1 MKLQKYDLRLN
12 KERNKSVLVKECCFS
27 YPGYSL
33 NNPEK
38 IVAALNTAEDME
50 HLPEEHMYMLAFNS
64 QLNVSGF
71 FHISHGTVNMSVAS
85 PREIFLRSVLC
96 NATGIVLIHNHP
108 SGNPTPSQ
116 EDRLATQ
123 RIHQAGKLMEIPLI
137 DHIIIGAGCYYSF
150 RENDLV

>member
-38 IVAALNTAEDME
+38 IVAALNTVEDME

-85 PREIFLRSVLC
+85 PRRYFYAPSYAMRQVLSLS
-96 NATGIVLIHNHP
+96 II
-108 SGNPTPSQ
+108 
-116 EDRLATQ
+116 
-123 RIHQAGKLMEIPLI
+123 IHQEIRL
-137 DHIIIGAGCYYSF
+137 HLKKIGWLH
-150 RENDLV
+150 REFIRLESLWKFP

>member
-1 MKLQKYDLRLN
+1 M
-12 KERNKSVLVKECCFS
+12 
-27 YPGYSL
+27 
-33 NNPEK
+33 
-38 IVAALNTAEDME
+38 
-50 HLPEEHMYMLAFNS
+50 
-64 QLNVSGF
+64 SGF

-108 SGNPTPSQ
+108 SGNPDPSQ
-116 EDRLATQ
+116 EDRVTTQ
-123 RIHQAGKLMEIPLI
+123 RICQGGKLMGIPLI